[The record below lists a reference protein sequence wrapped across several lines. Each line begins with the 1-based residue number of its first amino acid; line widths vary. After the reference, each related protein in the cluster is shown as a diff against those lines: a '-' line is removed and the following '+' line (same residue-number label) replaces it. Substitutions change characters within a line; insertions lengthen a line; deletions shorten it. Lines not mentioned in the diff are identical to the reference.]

1 MIYTLYFDIYTSLI
15 CKILTSGLLPST
27 VSKNGVLS
35 NSKARSTTSS
45 PAPVPTCQ
53 NANLEKRERTC
64 SERSRGTLP
73 WFLHFSLLAPSTP
86 ALENQRQGDFEV
98 EEQA

>member
-1 MIYTLYFDIYTSLI
+1 MMYTLYFDIYTSLI
-15 CKILTSGLLPST
+15 CNILTSGLLPST

-53 NANLEKRERTC
+53 NGNLEYVRELALSVIKELRH
-64 SERSRGTLP
+64 G
-73 WFLHFSLLAPSTP
+73 FLISHC
-86 ALENQRQGDFEV
+86 
-98 EEQA
+98 